1 MSESKFGKMPSKDR
15 FVSSLVLGLG
25 SCMAGLCWYSLHQHR
40 QSEERKL
47 LNNRRQGSNE
57 LTLIHRPWA
66 SLLTFY
72 KSFFYQIT
80 KRGHIEALPLTDE
93 ELEEEEIMRGESGVR
108 GDTISP
114 NSNNPTKGSETG
126 TTFNP
131 IIVTP
136 LKSSKLRSSSP
147 DTQTTDMTTP
157 SMVDDDTAVS
167 LSSTTSTTR
176 RRSVFG
182 ARVTSKY
189 MVNEPTIGSTVH
201 LT

>member
-1 MSESKFGKMPSKDR
+1 MPSKDR
-15 FVSSLVLGLG
+15 FVSSFVLGLG

-47 LNNRRQGSNE
+47 LNNRRQGSKE

-80 KRGHIEALPLTDE
+80 KLGHIDALPLTDE
-93 ELEEEEIMRGESGVR
+93 ELEEEKIMRGESGVR

-114 NSNNPTKGSETG
+114 NSNNPSKGSETG